1 MHEICDIPLWQ
12 ARECTVVVIEKG
24 EAFRIKCGC
33 AATAES
39 PRITRQYGRFAA
51 C

>member
-1 MHEICDIPLWQ
+1 
-12 ARECTVVVIEKG
+12 VVVIEKG
-24 EAFRIKCGC
+24 EAFRIKCSC